1 MSMSSKP
8 TGCTHRFGDILYDA
22 RTGEIWRGGQ
32 RIRLSPHLGALL
44 DALIERPGELVTREA
59 LRARIWPDSNVDFE
73 HGLTA
78 AVNRL
83 RELLGDSAHEPRLIE
98 TIPCRGYRWLAPA
111 EQVQVHDDQGRPS
124 VQGPGAPSPG
134 PEPANRSD
142 VDPGS
147 RHHRQS
153 RLWTTVAVA
162 ACFLAVVVAGMAW
175 IRFHDP
181 APPPAATPARTAA
194 ERPGQSRGLELAVI
208 PPDALEA
215 YQRARFVPSSASE
228 TQWRSNVEYLNLA
241 IRRAPRFARAHA
253 ELARAYATG
262 ARYGFVVP
270 GEAAPIARTAALE
283 ALRLDD
289 RLANP
294 HVALGDVRLFFE
306 WDWTGAESEYRQA
319 LELEPESEY
328 ALDSYAILLA
338 KAGRFDEAVAI
349 RTRLLER
356 DPIDHR
362 RARALAGTYVDARRF
377 DDAIGALQPFDGPG
391 RPAPYRLR
399 IISAIALVGK
409 KRCPG
414 ALREA
419 DRAIALLD
427 TSDDEVTLVAGG
439 WVFATCGR
447 ADRARELLGRYQVP
461 ARAIAPDPIS
471 LGALYA
477 ALGDTERG
485 IQLVERGVNE
495 RSPVAIDLDVDL
507 MLDSLRSDPRFERL
521 AARVRGNR
529 PAPRAGR

>member
-1 MSMSSKP
+1 MSSKP

-22 RTGEIWRGGQ
+22 RTGELWRGG
-32 RIRLSPHLGALL
+32 RRTRLSPHLGALL

-98 TIPCRGYRWLAPA
+98 TIPCRGYRWLAPV
-111 EQVQVHDDQGRPS
+111 EQVDVQAAQGVPS
-124 VQGPGAPSPG
+124 IEGPGTPSPG
-134 PEPANRSD
+134 PEPASRPD
-142 VDPGS
+142 ADPAS
-147 RHHRQS
+147 RRHRQS
-153 RLWTTVAVA
+153 RLWTA
-162 ACFLAVVVAGMAW
+162 AAAAAPFLVVVLAGMAW
-175 IRFHDP
+175 VRFHEP
-181 APPPAATPARTAA
+181 APPLTLTPASPAAVGPG
-194 ERPGQSRGLELAVI
+194 ERPGPEPAAV

-215 YQRARFVPSSASE
+215 YNRARLVPLSASE

-241 IRRAPRFARAHA
+241 IRRAPRFAHAHA
-253 ELARAYATG
+253 ELARAYTTG
-262 ARYGFVVP
+262 ARYGFIEP
-270 GEAAPIARTAALE
+270 GEAAPRARTAALE

-289 RLANP
+289 RLADP

-306 WDWTGAESEYRQA
+306 WDWTGAEFEYRRA
-319 LELEPESEY
+319 LGLEPGSEY
-328 ALDSYAILLA
+328 ALDSYATLLA
-338 KAGRFDEAVAI
+338 KSGRFDEAIAI
-349 RTRLLER
+349 RTRLFER

-377 DDAIGALQPFDGPG
+377 DDALGALQPFDGPG

-399 IISAIALVGK
+399 ILSAIALAGK
-409 KRCPG
+409 KQCPG

-447 ADRARELLGRYQVP
+447 ADRARELLGRYQLP

-471 LGALYA
+471 LGAFYA

-507 MLDSLRSDPRFERL
+507 MLDTLRNDPRFKRL
-521 AARVRGNR
+521 AVRVRGNR